1 MIKIQSLVSSS
12 STNDKNGDC
21 LKTLYDVIDRWTLEP
36 WDRASIELVLSQ
48 VAQSFY
54 ARQKIL
60 LLIEEI
66 WDVLELIDSPHEYM
80 TEERKKQQVEML
92 LRDESVERCAKAI
105 QLDMT
110 NDSEPRIEVLNA
122 EEIITSHPEWFDD
135 YSP

>member
-80 TEERKKQQVEML
+80 TEERKKQQFEFL
-92 LRDESVERCAKAI
+92 LHDQSIEQCAKAI
-105 QLDMT
+105 QLDIDET
-110 NDSEPRIEVLNA
+110 PAFQVSVINVDDVIQN
-122 EEIITSHPEWFDD
+122 HPECFDE
-135 YSP
+135 YSD

>member
-54 ARQKIL
+54 ARKKIL
-60 LLIEEI
+60 LLLEEI
-66 WDVLELIDSPHEYM
+66 WDVLEHIDNPHEYM

-92 LRDESVERCAKAI
+92 LRDESVEHCAMAI
-105 QLDMT
+105 QLEI
-110 NDSEPRIEVLNA
+110 SEPSNSQISVLNA
-122 EEIITSHPEWFDD
+122 DDIIQNHPEWFDE
-135 YSP
+135 YAI

>member
-54 ARQKIL
+54 ARKKIL
-60 LLIEEI
+60 LLLEEI
-66 WDVLELIDSPHEYM
+66 WDVLEYIDNPHEYM
-80 TEERKKQQVEML
+80 TEERKKEQFEML
-92 LRDESVERCAKAI
+92 LRDDSVERCAKAI
-105 QLDMT
+105 QLD
-110 NDSEPRIEVLNA
+110 IEETHAFQVSVLNVDS
-122 EEIITSHPEWFDD
+122 IIQIHPEWFDE
-135 YSP
+135 YSD